1 MKEVFIG
8 GLYYAVEFL
17 KIWLVSQGVFG
28 IKIDKKIRYTFLISL
43 LILAINPW
51 YDVVRDNPIIY
62 MICMYIAFFIALKKK
77 KHIVWIIVINIGIS
91 IVDVLISC
99 VAVFLYPS
107 WKESLVSDSYLI
119 LAFNLISFAIFALVY
134 IIKNRTRLHRGIA
147 LPTDDAFIYIII
159 CVTLLILIAP
169 LQLRILGRLKDWS
182 ILSSVLSG
190 ILLIFSIII
199 LRIKKQHELMR
210 VEKDMMME
218 VLDTQKRYYLNMLKN
233 EEETKAFRHDIKE
246 YLFCIQTL
254 HNNKQYDQLD
264 NYLQQMMVRTEG
276 FTPRFSTGND
286 YVNMILNDMVSQYED
301 VNIELNGKFPPIK
314 LEDIDVCSLF
324 YNLLKNSF
332 EAVQELDNKE
342 IKMNIKL
349 QGLNLI
355 VELINPYDHICLD
368 EKGGYKTTK
377 EGKNHGYGLKNIKR
391 CIKKYNGEYT
401 ASSKDGVF
409 RTEILIPDAIVNT

>member
-8 GLYYAVEFL
+8 GLYYAIEFL
-17 KIWLVSQGVFG
+17 KVWLVSQGIFG
-28 IKIDKKIRYTFLISL
+28 IKIRKSIRYGFLLSL
-43 LILAINPW
+43 IVMVINPW
-51 YDVVRDNPIIY
+51 YDIVNDNPIVY
-62 MICMYIAFFIALKKK
+62 MIIMYIAFFVSLEKK
-77 KHIVWIIVINIGIS
+77 KHVGWIIVINIGIS

-99 VAVFLYPS
+99 VAVFFNPS
-107 WKESLVSDSYLI
+107 FKESIVSEPFLTVT
-119 LAFNLISFAIFALVY
+119 FNLISFGIFALIY
-134 IIKNRTRLHRGIA
+134 LYKNRKNLHKGIS
-147 LPTDDAFIYIII
+147 LPTDDAFIYIVI
-159 CVTLLILIAP
+159 CITLLILIAP
-169 LQLRILGRLKDWS
+169 VQLRILGRLKEWS
-182 ILSSVLSG
+182 VMSSVLSG
-190 ILLIFSIII
+190 VLLMFSIAI
-199 LRIKKQHELMR
+199 LRIKRQHEMMR
-210 VEKDMMME
+210 MEKDMMME

-264 NYLQQMMVRTEG
+264 NYLQQMMDRAEG
-276 FTPRFSTGND
+276 FSPRFSTGND

-332 EAVQELDNKE
+332 EAVQEVDNKE
-342 IKMNIKL
+342 IRMNIKL

-355 VELINPYDHICLD
+355 VELINPYNHICLD
-368 EKGGYKTTK
+368 GKGGYKTTK

-401 ASSKDGVF
+401 VDSKDGVF

>member
-8 GLYYAVEFL
+8 GLYYAIEFL
-17 KIWLVSQGVFG
+17 KVWLVSQGIFG
-28 IKIDKKIRYTFLISL
+28 IKIRKRIRYGFLLSL
-43 LILAINPW
+43 IVMVINPW
-51 YDVVRDNPIIY
+51 YDIVNDNPIVY
-62 MICMYIAFFIALKKK
+62 MIIMYIAFFLSLEKK
-77 KHIVWIIVINIGIS
+77 KHVGWIIVINIGIS

-99 VAVFLYPS
+99 VAVFFNPS
-107 WKESLVSDSYLI
+107 FKESIVSEPFLTVI
-119 LAFNLISFAIFALVY
+119 FNLISFGIFALIY
-134 IIKNRTRLHRGIA
+134 LYKNRKMLHKGIS
-147 LPTDDAFIYIII
+147 LPTDDAFIYIVI
-159 CVTLLILIAP
+159 CITLLILIAP
-169 LQLRILGRLKDWS
+169 VQLRILGRLKEWS
-182 ILSSVLSG
+182 VLSSVLSG
-190 ILLIFSIII
+190 VLLIFSVVI
-199 LRIKKQHELMR
+199 LRIKRQHELMR
-210 VEKDMMME
+210 MEKDMMME

-264 NYLQQMMVRTEG
+264 SYLQQMMDRAEG
-276 FTPRFSTGND
+276 FSPRFSTGND

-332 EAVQELDNKE
+332 EAVQEVDNKE
-342 IKMNIKL
+342 IRMNIKL

-355 VELINPYDHICLD
+355 VELINPYNHISLD
-368 EKGGYKTTK
+368 GKGGYKTTK

>member
-8 GLYYAVEFL
+8 GLYYAIEFL
-17 KIWLVSQGVFG
+17 KVWLVSQGIFG
-28 IKIDKKIRYTFLISL
+28 IKIRKSIRYGFLLSL
-43 LILAINPW
+43 IVMVVNPW
-51 YDVVRDNPIIY
+51 YDIVNDNPIVY
-62 MICMYIAFFIALKKK
+62 MIIMYIAFFVSLEKK
-77 KHIVWIIVINIGIS
+77 KHVGWIVVINIGIS

-99 VAVFLYPS
+99 VAVFFNPS
-107 WKESLVSDSYLI
+107 FKESIVSEPFLTVT
-119 LAFNLISFAIFALVY
+119 FNLISFGIFALIY
-134 IIKNRTRLHRGIA
+134 LYKNRKKLHKGIS
-147 LPTDDAFIYIII
+147 LPTDDAFIYIVI
-159 CVTLLILIAP
+159 CITLLILIAP
-169 LQLRILGRLKDWS
+169 VQLRILGRLKEWS
-182 ILSSVLSG
+182 VMSSVLSG
-190 ILLIFSIII
+190 VLLMFSIAI
-199 LRIKKQHELMR
+199 LRIKRQHEMMR
-210 VEKDMMME
+210 MEKDMMME

-264 NYLQQMMVRTEG
+264 NYLQQMMDRAEG
-276 FTPRFSTGND
+276 FSPRFSTGND

-332 EAVQELDNKE
+332 EAVQEVDNKE
-342 IKMNIKL
+342 IRMNIKL

-355 VELINPYDHICLD
+355 VELINPYNHICLD
-368 EKGGYKTTK
+368 GKGGYKTTK

-401 ASSKDGVF
+401 VDSKDGVF
-409 RTEILIPDAIVNT
+409 RTEILIPDVIVNT

>member
-8 GLYYAVEFL
+8 GLYYAIEFL
-17 KIWLVSQGVFG
+17 KVWLVSQGIFG
-28 IKIDKKIRYTFLISL
+28 IKIRKSIRYGFLLSL
-43 LILAINPW
+43 IVMVVNPW
-51 YDVVRDNPIIY
+51 YDIVNDNPIVY
-62 MICMYIAFFIALKKK
+62 MIIMYIAFFVSLEKK
-77 KHIVWIIVINIGIS
+77 KHVGWIIVINIGIS

-99 VAVFLYPS
+99 VAVFFNPS
-107 WKESLVSDSYLI
+107 FKESIVSEPFLTVT
-119 LAFNLISFAIFALVY
+119 FNLISFGIFALIY
-134 IIKNRTRLHRGIA
+134 LYKNRKNLHKGIS
-147 LPTDDAFIYIII
+147 LPTDDAFIYIVI
-159 CVTLLILIAP
+159 CITLLILIAP
-169 LQLRILGRLKDWS
+169 VQLRILGRLKEWS
-182 ILSSVLSG
+182 VMSSVLSG
-190 ILLIFSIII
+190 VLLMFSIAI
-199 LRIKKQHELMR
+199 LRIKRQHEMVR
-210 VEKDMMME
+210 MEKDMMME

-264 NYLQQMMVRTEG
+264 NYLQQMMDRAEG
-276 FTPRFSTGND
+276 FSPRFSTGND

-332 EAVQELDNKE
+332 EAVQEVDNKE
-342 IKMNIKL
+342 IRMNIKL

-355 VELINPYDHICLD
+355 VELINPYNHICLD
-368 EKGGYKTTK
+368 GKGGYKTTK

-401 ASSKDGVF
+401 VDSKDGVF